1 MITIRTRRKRPERL
15 WKSVEL
21 PRDFSVTVDWAG
33 YGMPERR
40 ASQIVDADC
49 WIVRYQAGSMPL
61 EADIIRRVFRD
72 FADGRSPKAI
82 TQRLNKEGI
91 PGPRGQLWRSLR

>member
-1 MITIRTRRKRPERL
+1 
-15 WKSVEL
+15 
-21 PRDFSVTVDWAG
+21 
-33 YGMPERR
+33 
-40 ASQIVDADC
+40 
-49 WIVRYQAGSMPL
+49 MPL

>member
-1 MITIRTRRKRPERL
+1 
-15 WKSVEL
+15 
-21 PRDFSVTVDWAG
+21 
-33 YGMPERR
+33 
-40 ASQIVDADC
+40 
-49 WIVRYQAGSMPL
+49 MPL

-91 PGPRGQLWRSLR
+91 PGPRGQLWRSRRSAVFAFAVRGY